1 MVITGIVFDTVIT
14 IKVVAMNVRILLS
27 CKFCNQYGV
36 FGVPGV
42 IYV

>member
-1 MVITGIVFDTVIT
+1 MVITSIIFVTVIT
-14 IKVVAMNVRILLS
+14 IKLVGMNVSILLS